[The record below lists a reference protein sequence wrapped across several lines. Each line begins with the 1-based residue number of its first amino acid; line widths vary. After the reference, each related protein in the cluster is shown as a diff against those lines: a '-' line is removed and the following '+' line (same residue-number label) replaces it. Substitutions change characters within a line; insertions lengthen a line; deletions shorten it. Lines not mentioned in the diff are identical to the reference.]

1 MEYYGVIYY
10 GDSIRKINSLRI
22 EGRMADAAYEFSKL
36 AEISEEEAAE
46 AMDYWNE
53 ISGEGILH
61 VKKDVWES

>member
-1 MEYYGVIYY
+1 
-10 GDSIRKINSLRI
+10 
-22 EGRMADAAYEFSKL
+22 MADAAYEFSKL